1 MMCPIMTKDPV
12 TAPMPCVENCAWKV
26 QGLCAVNVVAQ
37 ALYHREKRGEQKAKE
52 REHSS
57 TETF

>member
-52 REHSS
+52 RAFKH
-57 TETF
+57 